1 MVGRIYLA
9 KIYFTDLSEYKI
21 RPVLVLRVYG
31 EDCLCLPLTS
41 NLKHEGFL
49 LETNDLVDGFL
60 KKQSKVIFPKIFT
73 LHRSILIKHIAT
85 ARQDILS
92 TIHLEFCKKLEC
104 TAKT

>member
-60 KKQSKVIFPKIFT
+60 KKTIKGDLSEKLHTEPLYSDKTYRYSKTGYTVHHT
-73 LHRSILIKHIAT
+73 S
-85 ARQDILS
+85 
-92 TIHLEFCKKLEC
+92 
-104 TAKT
+104 

>member
-41 NLKHEGFL
+41 NLKREGFL
-49 LETNDLVDGFL
+49 LGANDLADGFFEKTIKGDL
-60 KKQSKVIFPKIFT
+60 SEKLHTALLYSDKTYCYSKT
-73 LHRSILIKHIAT
+73 GYT
-85 ARQDILS
+85 AHHTS
-92 TIHLEFCKKLEC
+92 
-104 TAKT
+104 

>member
-31 EDCLCLPLTS
+31 EDCVCLPLTS
-41 NLKHEGFL
+41 NLKNEGFL
-49 LETNDLVDGFL
+49 LGSNDLADGFL
-60 KKQSKVIFPKIFT
+60 KKESKVVFPKSFT

-85 ARQDILS
+85 VSQDILT
-92 TIHLEFCKKLEC
+92 TIHVEFCKKMEC
-104 TAKT
+104 TA